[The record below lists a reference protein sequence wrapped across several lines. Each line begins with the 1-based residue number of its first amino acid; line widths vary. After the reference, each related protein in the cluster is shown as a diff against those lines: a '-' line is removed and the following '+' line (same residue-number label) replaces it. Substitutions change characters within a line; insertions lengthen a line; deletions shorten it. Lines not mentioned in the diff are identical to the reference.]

1 VSPVRRGA
9 GARHVP
15 ALAWLALLST
25 TVMLL
30 LAGSPPAQARSVIA
44 GPSLGAAL
52 RSSRS
57 GVLRLEIRRAGRL
70 VYNARVRSRTCGSL
84 CTPASIAPG
93 RKPIRALELGLDQPV
108 VLLGLF
114 SGGAHCCFSDQ
125 LYVFD
130 RARDT
135 FTATE
140 KNFFDDDPRLV
151 PLDHGF
157 ALRGADAR
165 VAEAYFTDFAH
176 SGAPFAEWAVTE
188 HGIVDITRR
197 FPAQIAADA
206 ARWWR
211 AFRSDPRNGVGYI
224 AAWAADE
231 DLLGHQSMVASTL
244 AAELRAGRLRSSLS
258 GRGTSGASFVNA
270 LQTLLR
276 RLGDTR
282 R

>member
-1 VSPVRRGA
+1 VSVTQRIPGVRR
-9 GARHVP
+9 
-15 ALAWLALLST
+15 LWAWASLALLST
-25 TVMLL
+25 MVLVL
-30 LAGSPPAQARSVIA
+30 LAGSPPARAGSVVA
-44 GPSLGAAL
+44 GPSLRATL
-52 RSSRS
+52 LSSRS
-57 GVLRLEIRRAGRL
+57 GSLRLEIRRAGRL
-70 VYNARVRSRTCGSL
+70 VYNARVRSRTCGSS
-84 CTPASIAPG
+84 CTPTAIAPG
-93 RKPIRALELGLDQPV
+93 RGPIRALEVGPDQPV

-125 LYVFD
+125 LYVFN
-130 RARDT
+130 RRRDT

-140 KNFFDDDPRLV
+140 TNFFDDDPRLV
-151 PLDHGF
+151 PLGRGF

-176 SGAPFAEWAVTE
+176 SGAPFAEWSITE

-197 FPAQIAADA
+197 FPAAIAADA

-231 DLLGHQSMVASTL
+231 DLLGHRATVASRL

-258 GRGTSGASFVNA
+258 GRGHSGASFVSA

-276 RLGDTR
+276 HLGDTR